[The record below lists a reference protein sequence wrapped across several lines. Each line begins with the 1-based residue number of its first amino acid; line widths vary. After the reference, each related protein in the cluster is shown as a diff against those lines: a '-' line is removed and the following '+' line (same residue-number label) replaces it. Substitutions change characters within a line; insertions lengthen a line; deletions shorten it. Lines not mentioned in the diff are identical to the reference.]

1 MTLCGGSMV
10 SAVEGGIAKAAVHA
24 ASAHAGSDGRAGASG
39 RSMVRAEHAD
49 ARAKLG
55 AAERDHVLA
64 NVRRHHLAVNLIRVR
79 QDVLDEVVSV
89 LVAGNV
95 DQGDARAVNSA
106 LADAVEVAAKK
117 LRTSNLETLL
127 NDLGGELIHAVLGS
141 KADDMVDGAAAVS
154 RGAMLANVLNA
165 PVAELAMS
173 NDIDTS
179 EDFVD
184 ARTL

>member
-1 MTLCGGSMV
+1 MV

-24 ASAHAGSDGRAGASG
+24 ASAHAGSDGRSGASG

-165 PVAELAMS
+165 PVAELAVGD
-173 NDIDTS
+173 NVNVG
-179 EDFVD
+179 EDLLN
-184 ARTL
+184 AGAL